1 MPNHHPDAATP
12 GEPLPQGQ
20 VGVLFVAS
28 SLFSEA
34 AAEALIA
41 RTEHLAGDDRL
52 AGQFRVAGRL
62 ARDRASCAAALAGLD
77 LDGLDGL
84 VIQLS
89 TFCTADLLHEVLAA
103 IGDRPLPLALWALEE
118 DDAIIT
124 NSLCGA
130 QLWASTFA
138 RFGRRFTLLLGNP
151 DHDALAGEL
160 RAFAAAARAQ
170 ARVRGARVALIG
182 AHADWFTNLAVDPW
196 ALKRVLD
203 VTIEQ
208 TTLVRF
214 LESCKATPAA
224 EKAAAQRWA
233 EASFENGEADAGRN
247 TLGQTYARLA
257 AGLDAVKADAIALR
271 DWPEILYAEDFRG
284 TWAALGELSDR
295 ATPIAPEGDVMGAV
309 SALVARAF
317 DPASL
322 PFLTDISGIDRANNR
337 LVLWHYGVSPRL
349 ADGPRSLDPVL
360 KQETFPL
367 RAGPM
372 TLFRLSLRADG
383 ALRIF
388 VAEGAIEDQRSSAN
402 RAAGYFRPAGSTAE
416 ALVRQ
421 FIDEGYEHHVTA
433 VYGHW
438 ADAVAHLGRQ
448 LGVKVDHAC

>member
-1 MPNHHPDAATP
+1 MLTRNQAAAT
-12 GEPLPQGQ
+12 GESR
-20 VGVLFVAS
+20 VGILFVAS
-28 SLFSEA
+28 SLFPEA
-34 AAEALIA
+34 AAQALIA
-41 RTEHLAGDDRL
+41 RTQDLVGEERL
-52 AGQFRVAGRL
+52 AGRFAVAGTL
-62 ARDRASCAAALAGLD
+62 ARDRATCAAALESLD
-77 LDGLDGL
+77 LGDLDGL

-89 TFCTADLLHEVLAA
+89 TFCTADLLHEVLTA
-103 IGDRPLPLALWALEE
+103 IGGRALPLALWALEE
-118 DDAIIT
+118 SDAIIT

-130 QLWASTFA
+130 QLWASTLA
-138 RFGRRFTLLLGNP
+138 RFGHCFTLLMGNP
-151 DHDALAGEL
+151 GEDALAWDL
-160 RAFAAAARAQ
+160 AAFAAAARANT
-170 ARVRGARVALIG
+170 RVRGARVALVG
-182 AHADWFTNLAVDPW
+182 SHADWFTNLAVDPW
-196 ALKRVLD
+196 ALKRALG

-208 TTLVRF
+208 MTLVRF
-214 LESCKATPAA
+214 LEGCKATAEA
-224 EKAAAQRWA
+224 EKAGATRWA
-233 EASFENGEADAGRN
+233 EASFDGGEAEAGRA
-247 TLGQTYARLA
+247 TLGRTYARLA
-257 AGLDAVKADAIALR
+257 SGLDAVKADAIALR

-322 PFLTDISGIDRANNR
+322 PFLTDISGIDRAHNR

-372 TLFRLSLRADG
+372 TLFRLSMRADG

-388 VAEGAIEDQRSSAN
+388 VTEGVIEDQRSGAN
-402 RAAGYFRPAGSTAE
+402 RAAGYFRPSNSTAE

-438 ADAVAHLGRQ
+438 RDAVSHLGRQ
-448 LGVKVDHAC
+448 LGVKVDHA